1 MCILEDKNLRE
12 IDYLRISIIDRC
24 NFKCLYCVDEK
35 RDYEKEIDRDYL
47 REEEI
52 EHIVKVFAKIGVS
65 KIKLTGGEPLIRKDI
80 VSIVRRISKVEGI
93 KKVTLTTNGVLLA
106 NYLEEL
112 IEAGLDSINISVD
125 AIGADKFKYITKR
138 DVLGRVLQNIKYAS
152 ERLETKINALII
164 KGINEEEIIPL
175 VEFAREVKI
184 PIRFIELMPIGSG
197 MGYKPLRQEEIY
209 KIIAN
214 KYGEFIESSESFGNG
229 PARYIKSEE
238 NDITIGFISALSECF
253 CSSCNR
259 IRITS
264 AGYLKACLHSRDSL
278 NIRPLL
284 GSIEDEQI
292 LEIIKDSIYNKPVQH
307 NLLEEVSQETK
318 TMIEI
323 GG

>member
-1 MCILEDKNLRE
+1 MEDKNLRE

-35 RDYEKEIDRDYL
+35 RDYEKELNGDYL
-47 REEEI
+47 RVEEI
-52 EHIVKVFAKIGVS
+52 EHIVKLFAKIGVS
-65 KIKLTGGEPLIRKDI
+65 KIKLTGGEPLMRKDI

-93 KKVTLTTNGVLLA
+93 KKVTLTTNGVLLP

-112 IEAGLDSINISVD
+112 IKAGLNSVNISLD
-125 AIGADKFKYITKR
+125 AIEADKFNYITKQ
-138 DVLGRVLQNIKYAS
+138 DVLESILTNIKYSAKMI
-152 ERLETKINALII
+152 ETKINSLII
-164 KGINEEEIIPL
+164 KEINEDEIIRL
-175 VEFAREVKI
+175 VEFAREIRI
-184 PIRFIELMPIGSG
+184 PIRFIELMPIGCG
-197 MGYKPLRQEEIY
+197 TGYKPLRQEEIY
-209 KIIAN
+209 KVIVD
-214 KYGEFIESSESFGNG
+214 KYGKFTESSESFGNG

-238 NDITIGFISALSECF
+238 NNITIGFISALSECF

-284 GSIEDEQI
+284 GSIADEQI
-292 LEIIKDSIYNKPVQH
+292 LAIIKNSIYNKPVQH
-307 NLLEEVSQETK
+307 NLLEEVSKETK